1 MGTGDWGLE
10 TRDSGLETR
19 DWGLEDRD
27 TSDGQASERR
37 IAECLS

>member
-1 MGTGDWGLE
+1 MGTGDWGLG

>member
-1 MGTGDWGLE
+1 MGMGTGD
-10 TRDSGLETR
+10 SGPGTR

>member
-1 MGTGDWGLE
+1 MGLGAGE
-10 TRDSGLETR
+10 
-19 DWGLEDRD
+19 WGLEDRN

>member
-1 MGTGDWGLE
+1 MGMGTG
-10 TRDSGLETR
+10 

>member
-1 MGTGDWGLE
+1 MGNGEW
-10 TRDSGLETR
+10 GLETR

>member
-1 MGTGDWGLE
+1 MGAEEWGLG

>member
-1 MGTGDWGLE
+1 MGTGDWRPG
-10 TRDSGLETR
+10 TRDWRLGTG

-27 TSDGQASERR
+27 TSDDQASERR

>member
-1 MGTGDWGLE
+1 MGMENGEWRLGTG
-10 TRDSGLETR
+10 

>member
-1 MGTGDWGLE
+1 MGAGEWGM
-10 TRDSGLETR
+10 ETR

>member
-1 MGTGDWGLE
+1 MGAGEWGM
-10 TRDSGLETR
+10 ETR

-27 TSDGQASERR
+27 TSDGQTSERR

>member
-1 MGTGDWGLE
+1 MGNGDWGM
-10 TRDSGLETR
+10 GTR
-19 DWGLEDRD
+19 DWGLEDKD